1 MLKETL
7 VHHKYWK
14 YLYAG
19 NIMQIFAT
27 GHAHIEIQ
35 KSALIEICFY
45 QALLGKQW
53 GSVQGHYCAWSRWK
67 NPDPDFQLSGD
78 QGQKAHHYLQS
89 KAATKI
95 EQIGSGDGERWCLAK
110 GWSGG
115 NYWGTHENA
124 LKMNLG
130 KEQTLFG
137 LQLYALHDWAI
148 NYHSLTFTDS
158 K

>member
-14 YLYAG
+14 YLYTG
-19 NIMQIFAT
+19 NIMQIFAIR
-27 GHAHIEIQ
+27 HVHIGAC
-35 KSALIEICFY
+35 SC
-45 QALLGKQW
+45 QAQLREQW
-53 GSVQGHYCAWSRWK
+53 GSVQALFHCCAWNRWK

-78 QGQKAHHYLQS
+78 QGQKAHHYLKS

-95 EQIGSGDGERWCLAK
+95 EQIGSGDGERCCLAK

-115 NYWGTHENA
+115 NYRETHENS
-124 LKMNLG
+124 LKMSLG
-130 KEQTLFG
+130 SEQTLFG
-137 LQLYALHDWAI
+137 LQLYMPHDWAI
-148 NYHSLTFTDS
+148 NYQPLTFTDL